1 MKSIRNI
8 TVPNSWVPVLKFKN
22 KINVQFGVYKNI
34 MPNSALTQKPY
45 LKLEGRILDENSEIL
60 RRSLGEIFSIIPV
73 PPYLPV
79 ATTFDWICMPYLFPG
94 APNREVRQAMKNT
107 T

>member
-1 MKSIRNI
+1 MKLMKSIRNI

-34 MPNSALTQKPY
+34 TPNSALTQKPY

-60 RRSLGEIFSIIPV
+60 RRSLGEIFSIILV

-79 ATTFDWICMPYLFPG
+79 ATAYD
-94 APNREVRQAMKNT
+94 
-107 T
+107 